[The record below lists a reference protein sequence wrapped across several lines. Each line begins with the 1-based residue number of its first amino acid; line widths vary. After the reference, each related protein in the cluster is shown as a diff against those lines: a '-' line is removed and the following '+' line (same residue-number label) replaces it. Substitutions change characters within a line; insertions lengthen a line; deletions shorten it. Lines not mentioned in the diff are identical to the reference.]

1 MPYKR
6 NDLITVSTDLVS
18 MEESVNE
25 RKSLIRIISGSAI
38 IASMCCLPS
47 VILVLFGLA
56 SVSSAAA
63 LSNSLYWGEDGYG
76 WFRPTML
83 ILAAIFVLIGL
94 VIHFRSRGICTLDQ
108 AKRARRKIINTSLLV
123 IVISYISYLLLNYVI
138 LTEIGILLD
147 LPWEESRESYM
158 FWK

>member
-1 MPYKR
+1 
-6 NDLITVSTDLVS
+6 
-18 MEESVNE
+18 MEEEVTG

-47 VILVLFGLA
+47 VVLVMFGLA

-63 LSNSLYWGEDGYG
+63 LSNNLYWGENGYA
-76 WFRPTML
+76 WFRPMML
-83 ILAAIFVLIGL
+83 TLAAAFVLIGL

-108 AKRARRKIINTSLLV
+108 AKQARRKIVNTSLLV
-123 IVISYISYLLLNYVI
+123 ITISYVSYLLLNYVI

>member
-1 MPYKR
+1 
-6 NDLITVSTDLVS
+6 
-18 MEESVNE
+18 MEESVKE

-63 LSNSLYWGEDGYG
+63 LSNSLYWGENGYG

-94 VIHFRSRGICTLDQ
+94 LIHFRSRGICTLDQ

-123 IVISYISYLLLNYVI
+123 IIISYISYLLLNYVI

>member
-1 MPYKR
+1 
-6 NDLITVSTDLVS
+6 

-83 ILAAIFVLIGL
+83 ILAAMFVLIGL

-123 IVISYISYLLLNYVI
+123 IIISYISYLLLNYVI

>member
-1 MPYKR
+1 
-6 NDLITVSTDLVS
+6 
-18 MEESVNE
+18 MEDDKEK
-25 RKSLIRIISGSAI
+25 KSLIKLISGSAI

-47 VILVLFGLA
+47 VVLVLFGLA

-63 LSNSLYWGEDGYG
+63 LSDTLYWGGNGYS
-76 WFRPTML
+76 WFRPLML
-83 ILAAIFVLIGL
+83 LLALGFVVIGL
-94 VIHFRSRGICTLDQ
+94 IIHFRGKGICTLDQ
-108 AKRARRKIINTSLLV
+108 AKRERRKIVNTSLLV
-123 IVISYISYLLLNYVI
+123 LIVSYVTYLLFNYVI

>member
-1 MPYKR
+1 MADEK
-6 NDLITVSTDLVS
+6 DQ
-18 MEESVNE
+18 
-25 RKSLIRIISGSAI
+25 KSLIKLISGSAI

-47 VILVLFGLA
+47 VVLVLFGLA

-63 LSNSLYWGEDGYG
+63 LSDSLYWGDDGYG
-76 WFRPTML
+76 WFRPLML
-83 ILAAIFVLIGL
+83 LLALSFVIVGL
-94 VIHFRSRGICTLDQ
+94 VIHFRGKGICTLDQ
-108 AKRARRKIINTSLLV
+108 AKRERRKIVNTSLLV
-123 IVISYISYLLLNYVI
+123 LIVSYLAYLLLNYVI

>member
-123 IVISYISYLLLNYVI
+123 IIISYISYLLLKYVI

>member
-38 IASMCCLPS
+38 IASMYCLPS

-123 IVISYISYLLLNYVI
+123 IIISYISYLLLNYVI

>member
-1 MPYKR
+1 M
-6 NDLITVSTDLVS
+6 DLVS

-63 LSNSLYWGEDGYG
+63 LSNSLYWGEDGYE

-94 VIHFRSRGICTLDQ
+94 LIHFRSRGICTLDQ
-108 AKRARRKIINTSLLV
+108 AKQARRKIVNTSLMV
-123 IVISYISYLLLNYVI
+123 IIISYVSYLLLNYVI

>member
-1 MPYKR
+1 
-6 NDLITVSTDLVS
+6 

-123 IVISYISYLLLNYVI
+123 IIITYISYLLLNYVI

>member
-6 NDLITVSTDLVS
+6 NDLITVRRDLVS
-18 MEESVNE
+18 MEESVKE

-94 VIHFRSRGICTLDQ
+94 VIHFRSRGICTLNQ

-123 IVISYISYLLLNYVI
+123 IIISYISYLLLNYVI

>member
-1 MPYKR
+1 M
-6 NDLITVSTDLVS
+6 DLVS

-63 LSNSLYWGEDGYG
+63 LSNSLYWGEDGYE

-94 VIHFRSRGICTLDQ
+94 LIHFRSRGICTLDQ
-108 AKRARRKIINTSLLV
+108 AKQARRKIVNTSLLV
-123 IVISYISYLLLNYVI
+123 IIISYVSYLLLNYVI

>member
-1 MPYKR
+1 M
-6 NDLITVSTDLVS
+6 
-18 MEESVNE
+18 
-25 RKSLIRIISGSAI
+25 
-38 IASMCCLPS
+38 
-47 VILVLFGLA
+47 ILVLFGLA

-63 LSNSLYWGEDGYG
+63 LSNSLYWGEDGYA

-123 IVISYISYLLLNYVI
+123 IIISYISYLLLNYVI

>member
-1 MPYKR
+1 
-6 NDLITVSTDLVS
+6 

-63 LSNSLYWGEDGYG
+63 LSNSLYWGEDGYE

-108 AKRARRKIINTSLLV
+108 AKQARRKIVNTSLLV
-123 IVISYISYLLLNYVI
+123 IIISYVSYLLLNYVI

>member
-25 RKSLIRIISGSAI
+25 RNSLIRIISGSAI

-123 IVISYISYLLLNYVI
+123 IIISYISYLLLNYVI

>member
-1 MPYKR
+1 
-6 NDLITVSTDLVS
+6 

-25 RKSLIRIISGSAI
+25 RKSLIRIVSGSAI

-83 ILAAIFVLIGL
+83 IMAAIFVLIGL

-123 IVISYISYLLLNYVI
+123 IIISYISYLLLNYVI

>member
-1 MPYKR
+1 
-6 NDLITVSTDLVS
+6 

-108 AKRARRKIINTSLLV
+108 AKRARRRIINTSLLV
-123 IVISYISYLLLNYVI
+123 IIISYISYLLLNYVI

>member
-1 MPYKR
+1 M
-6 NDLITVSTDLVS
+6 SGGETD
-18 MEESVNE
+18 
-25 RKSLIRIISGSAI
+25 RKSLIKLISGSAI

-47 VILVLFGLA
+47 VVLVLFGLA

-63 LSNSLYWGEDGYG
+63 LSNSLYWGENGYW
-76 WFRPTML
+76 WFRPLML
-83 ILAAIFVLIGL
+83 AVAAGFVIIGL
-94 VIHFRSRGICTLDQ
+94 VIHFRSKGICTLDQ
-108 AKRARRKIINTSLLV
+108 AKRERRKIINTSLLV
-123 IVISYISYLLLNYVI
+123 ITISYLAYLLLNYVI

>member
-6 NDLITVSTDLVS
+6 NDLITVKTDLVS

-83 ILAAIFVLIGL
+83 ILAAIFVLVGL

-123 IVISYISYLLLNYVI
+123 IIISYISYLLLNYVI

>member
-1 MPYKR
+1 
-6 NDLITVSTDLVS
+6 

>member
-1 MPYKR
+1 MDDEK
-6 NDLITVSTDLVS
+6 DQ
-18 MEESVNE
+18 
-25 RKSLIRIISGSAI
+25 KSLIKLISGSAI

-47 VILVLFGLA
+47 VVLVLFGLA

-63 LSNSLYWGEDGYG
+63 LSDTLYWGDDGYG
-76 WFRPTML
+76 WFRPLML
-83 ILAAIFVLIGL
+83 LLALSFVIVGLI
-94 VIHFRSRGICTLDQ
+94 IHFRGKGICTLDQ
-108 AKRARRKIINTSLLV
+108 AKRERRKIVNTSLLV
-123 IVISYISYLLLNYVI
+123 LIVSYLTYLLLNYVI

>member
-63 LSNSLYWGEDGYG
+63 LSNSLYWGEDGYS

-94 VIHFRSRGICTLDQ
+94 VVHFRSRGICTLDQ

-123 IVISYISYLLLNYVI
+123 IIISYISYLLLNYVI

>member
-1 MPYKR
+1 MADEK
-6 NDLITVSTDLVS
+6 
-18 MEESVNE
+18 EK
-25 RKSLIRIISGSAI
+25 KSLIKLISGSAI

-47 VILVLFGLA
+47 VVLVLFGLA

-63 LSNSLYWGEDGYG
+63 LSDSLYWGDDGYG
-76 WFRPTML
+76 WFRPLML
-83 ILAAIFVLIGL
+83 LLALSFVIVGL
-94 VIHFRSRGICTLDQ
+94 VIHFRGKGICTLDQ
-108 AKRARRKIINTSLLV
+108 AKRERRKIVNTSLLV
-123 IVISYISYLLLNYVI
+123 LIVSYLAYLLFNYVI

>member
-94 VIHFRSRGICTLDQ
+94 VIHFRSRGICTLG
-108 AKRARRKIINTSLLV
+108 
-123 IVISYISYLLLNYVI
+123 LNV
-138 LTEIGILLD
+138 LAE
-147 LPWEESRESYM
+147 
-158 FWK
+158 K

>member
-1 MPYKR
+1 
-6 NDLITVSTDLVS
+6 

-38 IASMCCLPS
+38 IASMYCLPS

-123 IVISYISYLLLNYVI
+123 IIISYISYLLLNYVI

>member
-1 MPYKR
+1 
-6 NDLITVSTDLVS
+6 

-63 LSNSLYWGEDGYG
+63 LSNSLYWGEDGYE

-108 AKRARRKIINTSLLV
+108 AKQARRKIVNTSLLV
-123 IVISYISYLLLNYVI
+123 IIISYVSYLLLNYVI

-147 LPWEESRESYM
+147 LPWEESRESYK

>member
-1 MPYKR
+1 
-6 NDLITVSTDLVS
+6 

-63 LSNSLYWGEDGYG
+63 LSNSLYWGEDGYV

-83 ILAAIFVLIGL
+83 ILAAMFVLIGL

-123 IVISYISYLLLNYVI
+123 IIISYISYLLLNYVI